1 MQFSGV
7 FTAIITPFK
16 NGNIDEDA
24 FRALIDWEIEEGVSG
39 LVPCGTTGESA
50 TLSHD
55 EHKRVIEICVDQVKG
70 RVKVLAGSGSNNTI
84 EAINLTRFAQEAGA
98 DGALLI
104 TPYYNK
110 PTQEGLYHHYA
121 TVARA
126 VDIPLVAYNV
136 PGRTGCNMLPAT
148 IARLAHEFP
157 NFVGVK
163 EATGNMVQCSELIAA
178 CPEDFCVLSG
188 DDFTAFPLWA
198 LGGCGVISV
207 TSNIAPKAMSDLWK
221 AFEQGDFQKAR
232 TLHHQLFPLHQ
243 AMFMVS
249 NPIPVKTALALM
261 GKVEEEMR
269 LPLFPL
275 SAADRAKLVSAMQDA
290 GLLAR

>member
-1 MQFSGV
+1 MLFSGV
-7 FTAIITPFK
+7 FTAIVTPFR
-16 NGNIDEDA
+16 NGNVDEEA
-24 FRALIDWEIEEGVSG
+24 FRALIDWQIEEGVQG
-39 LVPCGTTGESA
+39 IVPCGTTGESA

-70 RVKVLAGSGSNNTI
+70 RVKVLAGSGSNNTT
-84 EAINLTRFAQEAGA
+84 EAINLTLFAQKAGA

-110 PTQEGLYHHYA
+110 PTQEGLYYHYA
-121 TVARA
+121 AVARS

-136 PGRTGCNMLPAT
+136 PGRTGCNMLPPV
-148 IARLAHEFP
+148 IARLAREFS
-157 NFVGVK
+157 NFAGIK
-163 EATGNMVQCSELIAA
+163 EATGNMTQCAEVIAS

-198 LGGCGVISV
+198 LGGCGIISV
-207 TSNIAPKAMSDLWK
+207 TSNIAPKAMADMWK
-221 AFEQGDFQKAR
+221 AFAAGDLATAR
-232 TLHHQLFPLHQ
+232 KLHHSLFALHH
-243 AMFMVS
+243 AMFSVT

-261 GKVEEEMR
+261 GRLGEEMR

-275 SAADRAKLVSAMQDA
+275 SAEQRSKLADTLKKYELI
-290 GLLAR
+290 